1 MSANPPGAI
10 VASKSTNT
18 AAQLSPQ
25 TQTGPSAAGDSYGQ
39 RRTGGSGSFGAGAAS
54 RAYPSPRHNQSSKK
68 KHKGAKRPGLA
79 DEDAIAESVAMRS
92 TSSRKGQTSITHLM
106 NFSLPPR
113 PQNHYHSHGHGRS
126 YRRNPPWGP
135 GSGYHAADKARY
147 VHANYRFIVD
157 PREDYEKQSADAD
170 VHLDWNNVLQILASA
185 QSQSASCPIC
195 LGTPVA
201 PRMAR
206 CGHIFC
212 LPCLIRFMHADAET
226 KLPEKKARS
235 KKCPICEDNI
245 YMSDTRPVRFYIGQE
260 GEPPREGADVV
271 LRLVMRSSGSM
282 LALPR
287 DGADALPK
295 GEDVPWYIAAEVMD
309 YARIMKGSE
318 NYMMEQFEGD
328 VQEIE
333 RQAREDELM
342 FGEDNVEWTRK
353 AVKMINESKE
363 KVKGIGNPPSATTK
377 PPDSKSKKST
387 PAMEEPSLGVQEVP
401 TSDLSLDQTPPE
413 DPSSVSTDAPVQI
426 EQPGTSGDAQPS
438 GTSNLSKSLAEFRSR
453 QQHDNQTPSEYYF
466 YQALL
471 HYYLSPLDIRILKA
485 AFGNFASFPSTIL
498 PRVER
503 VSTGHVVDDD
513 LRKRTKYLAHLPYG
527 CEVGFLECDWTDTVA
542 PEILE
547 KFKSEI
553 ERRRKRNH
561 EKEAKEEKARQKAE
575 KEEDQKA
582 PALLASTHD
591 HDVPADDGWLQ
602 GWEKD
607 LLREEDSMV
616 AQVQAMSLGNGE
628 SSAGGGAGGGGGGGK
643 KKKKKITLMSTNLAM
658 RPRFVETPGRRR
670 TTRKSTFQSFDGDSS
685 ENSTPAPVAAPV
697 QLQEPLSNGNGD
709 KFTNGH
715 ANGNG
720 HAANGH
726 GKGEKLAKATV
737 DPTMAEATPHFE
749 FGGSWGT
756 GAMMIGFPM
765 LMYYMWLGATF
776 YDGKPPTP
784 AEGQSL
790 GEFFR
795 HMFQMCYEHAF
806 PHARAWTI
814 YWVFMAIQIVFYLYM
829 PGVYAKGQ
837 ALPHLGGKQL
847 DYYCSAVWSWYTS
860 IVLGLT
866 LHYTGIFKLYTLID
880 EFGSLMSVAIL
891 SGFLMSFYFY
901 ISAHI
906 RGATVRMTGY
916 PVYDFF
922 MGSELNPRLFGWL
935 DWKMFFEVRM
945 PWFILYFL
953 TLGTAARQY
962 ENYGYVSGEVMF
974 LVMAHWLYANAC
986 SKGEQ
991 LIVTTWDM
999 YFEKLGF
1006 MLTFW
1011 NLAGVPLSYCHCT
1024 LYLANHDPSE
1034 YAKPRWVLALMFPA
1048 YLFVYWVWDTAN
1060 SQKNHFRHQERG
1072 SDYDRKTF
1080 PVLPWRVVKNP
1091 RTIPTNTGKDLLADG
1106 WYGLAR
1112 KIHYSCDLYF
1122 ALNWGF
1128 ITGFSSP
1135 FPWFYPFFFSCM
1147 IVHRALR
1154 DIQRCRQQ
1162 YGEAWKEYERQ
1173 VPYLFIPYV
1182 I

>member
-363 KVKGIGNPPSATTK
+363 KVKGIGNPPSATAK

-582 PALLASTHD
+582 YAQARRKRNSISNTRFSADDFQPLVSAEVSGSVEAEGASTSPPYPRRQGSAFASLASPSTSPSAPRTVWGTTAIPATSPALLASTHD

-643 KKKKKITLMSTNLAM
+643 KKKKKITLMSTNV
-658 RPRFVETPGRRR
+658 R
-670 TTRKSTFQSFDGDSS
+670 
-685 ENSTPAPVAAPV
+685 
-697 QLQEPLSNGNGD
+697 
-709 KFTNGH
+709 
-715 ANGNG
+715 
-720 HAANGH
+720 
-726 GKGEKLAKATV
+726 
-737 DPTMAEATPHFE
+737 
-749 FGGSWGT
+749 
-756 GAMMIGFPM
+756 
-765 LMYYMWLGATF
+765 
-776 YDGKPPTP
+776 
-784 AEGQSL
+784 
-790 GEFFR
+790 
-795 HMFQMCYEHAF
+795 
-806 PHARAWTI
+806 
-814 YWVFMAIQIVFYLYM
+814 
-829 PGVYAKGQ
+829 
-837 ALPHLGGKQL
+837 
-847 DYYCSAVWSWYTS
+847 
-860 IVLGLT
+860 
-866 LHYTGIFKLYTLID
+866 
-880 EFGSLMSVAIL
+880 
-891 SGFLMSFYFY
+891 
-901 ISAHI
+901 
-906 RGATVRMTGY
+906 RGA
-916 PVYDFF
+916 
-922 MGSELNPRLFGWL
+922 
-935 DWKMFFEVRM
+935 
-945 PWFILYFL
+945 
-953 TLGTAARQY
+953 
-962 ENYGYVSGEVMF
+962 
-974 LVMAHWLYANAC
+974 
-986 SKGEQ
+986 
-991 LIVTTWDM
+991 
-999 YFEKLGF
+999 
-1006 MLTFW
+1006 
-1011 NLAGVPLSYCHCT
+1011 
-1024 LYLANHDPSE
+1024 
-1034 YAKPRWVLALMFPA
+1034 
-1048 YLFVYWVWDTAN
+1048 
-1060 SQKNHFRHQERG
+1060 
-1072 SDYDRKTF
+1072 
-1080 PVLPWRVVKNP
+1080 
-1091 RTIPTNTGKDLLADG
+1091 
-1106 WYGLAR
+1106 
-1112 KIHYSCDLYF
+1112 
-1122 ALNWGF
+1122 
-1128 ITGFSSP
+1128 
-1135 FPWFYPFFFSCM
+1135 
-1147 IVHRALR
+1147 
-1154 DIQRCRQQ
+1154 
-1162 YGEAWKEYERQ
+1162 
-1173 VPYLFIPYV
+1173 
-1182 I
+1182 